1 MINEKDEIVILLN
14 YTCQLL
20 LMYSDY
26 NKQRVI
32 HNINE
37 RVQLEN
43 NNIVL
48 KRQKNDNSSEPQ
60 KKTKR

>member
-1 MINEKDEIVILLN
+1 
-14 YTCQLL
+14 
-20 LMYSDY
+20 MYSDY

-48 KRQKNDNSSEPQ
+48 KRQKNDNSSEPHKQ
-60 KKTKR
+60 EKNEEIIL